1 MLFNESDGVADLLSG
16 IFLNVLVHMTQRRCE
31 LEHGDTVLKLHA
43 LGDNAVA
50 EQRAV
55 AGGVALNG
63 AAAEDGR
70 VVIDRNAGFRL
81 GHGAYVA
88 CKAVFLSNV
97 NVMYGRALVEQ
108 HGDIGGC
115 DLAAEGNDCR
125 EAHHHRLHLV
135 FVNEHDFLG
144 KLLVVADAA
153 VAAEELIK
161 QLCNVLYDNI
171 LLCMADAQVLAAQ
184 ALGVAIDHHGNRQIV
199 CHPAIAEHCLY
210 ITGLYENDPEH
221 VDPVI
226 KPSGVV
232 VQSIDNTAPLA
243 AASVALA
250 LEVNITEIFR
260 TDSLIGHHFTPPLIF
275 LISTLS
281 TNA

>member
-1 MLFNESDGVADLLSG
+1 MA
-16 IFLNVLVHMTQRRCE
+16 QRRCE

-43 LGDNAVA
+43 LGDDTVA

-70 VVIDRNAGFRL
+70 IVINRNAGFSLR
-81 GHGAYVA
+81 HRANVA
-88 CKAVFLSNV
+88 GKAVFLSDI
-97 NVMYGRALVEQ
+97 NVMYSGALVEQ

-115 DLAAEGNDCR
+115 DLTAEGNDCR

-135 FVNEHDFLG
+135 FVNEHNFLG
-144 KLLVVADAA
+144 ELLVVADAA

-171 LLCMADAQVLAAQ
+171 LLCMADAQMLAAQ

-221 VDPVI
+221 VNPVI
-226 KPSGVV
+226 KPSGVIIKG
-232 VQSIDNTAPLA
+232 IDYAAPLT
-243 AASVALA
+243 AASVTLA
-250 LEVNITEIFR
+250 LNVNIAEIFGA
-260 TDSLIGHHFTPPLIF
+260 DSLVGHYFTPPLIF